1 MTLADLEQQI
11 HDAIEAEDSETLE
24 LYAEYSAERLNEL
37 GETLCL
43 AVIGADFRAWAS
55 VMAVAAQKL
64 PALASA
70 LEAIEE
76 HVTRSRAA
84 FIEQLARRR
93 ADEIEHN
100 AQQSAELEEV
110 FRRAS

>member
-11 HDAIEAEDSETLE
+11 HDAIEAGDSETLE
-24 LYAEYSAERLNEL
+24 LYAEYSAEQLNEL

-43 AVIGADFRAWAS
+43 AVIAADFRAWAS

-76 HVTRSRAA
+76 HITRSRAA
-84 FIEQLARRR
+84 FIEQLAQKR
-93 ADEIEHN
+93 ADEIEHS
-100 AQQSAELEEV
+100 AQCRGELNHE